1 MYRDS
6 VIKVASVTVNYTVA
20 TMLFASLHVSAAGLP
35 QNVNRIEPNTLNEA
49 SGFVGINVA
58 AGDNNIQANNTSIA
72 LGKNAQTLNRSF
84 MQTTTSADTG
94 SANVSMGANTLTN
107 ARGLISVNQVAGSGN
122 AQLNDIALAFGDNI
136 QMLSDISL
144 SIRPPATNNSNDNDD
159 INNKTVYLDNNS
171 LKGATGTIQLNQ
183 IAGNGNIAV
192 NRVSMPIQ

>member
-1 MYRDS
+1 MDRDS
-6 VIKVASVTVNYTVA
+6 IIKVASVTVNYTVA
-20 TMLFASLHVSAAGLP
+20 TVLFTSLHVSAAGLP

-72 LGKNAQTLNRSF
+72 LGENAQTLNRSF
-84 MQTTTSADTG
+84 MQTSTSADTG
-94 SANVSMGANTLTN
+94 SANVSMGANTLNN

-144 SIRPPATNNSNDNDD
+144 SIRAPATNSSNSNDDL
-159 INNKTVYLDNNS
+159 NNKTVYLDNNS

>member
-1 MYRDS
+1 MDRDS
-6 VIKVASVTVNYTVA
+6 IIKVASVTVNYTVA
-20 TMLFASLHVSAAGLP
+20 TVLFTSLHVSAAGLP

-72 LGKNAQTLNRSF
+72 LGENAQTLNRSF
-84 MQTTTSADTG
+84 MQTSTSADTG
-94 SANVSMGANTLTN
+94 SANVSMGANTLNN

-144 SIRPPATNNSNDNDD
+144 SIRAPATNNSNSNDD
-159 INNKTVYLDNNS
+159 LNNKTVYLDNNS

>member
-6 VIKVASVTVNYTVA
+6 VLKVASVTVNYTVA
-20 TMLFASLHVSAAGLP
+20 TVLFASLHVSAAGLP
-35 QNVNRIEPNTLNEA
+35 QNVNRIEPNTLNKT
-49 SGFVGINVA
+49 SGFVGVNLA

-84 MQTTTSADTG
+84 METTTSADTG
-94 SANVSMGANTLTN
+94 SASVSMGANTLNN

-122 AQLNDIALAFGDNI
+122 AQFNDIALAFGDNI

-144 SIRPPATNNSNDNDD
+144 TIRPPATSSANGTDD
-159 INNKTVYLDNNS
+159 SHNKSVYLDNNS

-192 NRVSMPIQ
+192 NRVSMPVQ

>member
-20 TMLFASLHVSAAGLP
+20 TMLFASLHVSAAGLS

-49 SGFVGINVA
+49 SGFVGVNVA

-84 MQTTTSADTG
+84 MQTTASADTG
-94 SANVSMGANTLTN
+94 SASVSMGANTLTN
-107 ARGLISVNQVAGSGN
+107 ARGLISVNQVAGAGN

-144 SIRPPATNNSNDNDD
+144 SIRPPAANNSNDTDEL
-159 INNKTVYLDNNS
+159 NNKTVYLDNNS
-171 LKGATGTIQLNQ
+171 LKGASGAIQLNQ